1 MRTPRSRLSLLV
13 TGVLAVSLVAAL
25 PAGAE
30 EDHPK
35 PPPDRD
41 GAVTLTLLHNND
53 GESSLLS
60 TLNPVDN
67 EGTEVSLPV
76 GGVAAFK
83 AVTDRE
89 IADARALGNAVV
101 NVYAG
106 DSFLASATLA
116 CSLPPNPP
124 ETPVYDAVAQRQ
136 IPYDAHIFGNHEFDF
151 SPDFLE
157 RFIRNFDDGSG
168 LSQPF
173 LSANLDF
180 SGEPGFADLLDRD
193 GLVKVGRTKRGRVIG
208 RSAIVTDAETGQRF
222 GIVAATTPLLAS
234 ISSPRDVVVT
244 STDNASTA
252 AVAQAEID
260 RLIGMGVE
268 KILFVSHL
276 QDVENDR
283 ALIPLL
289 RGVDVAVAGGGDELL
304 ANSPDVLLP
313 GDPDPVGP
321 YPIEVTDADGRTVY
335 IVTTSGNYRYL
346 GRVDAEF
353 DEDGEVVAIDA
364 EASSP
369 RRVLPASPEATE
381 LGLADTVTPD
391 DALVASVEE
400 PVRACLDALAE
411 PIASSEVLLNTARGS
426 ATELGVRTGETN
438 SGNLAA
444 DAFVDSYDRYAEA
457 NGLPARDFATNPVV
471 AIQNGG
477 GLRQPP
483 NQLPVAG
490 APGPITRA
498 DTLTFMAFL
507 TNTITVVNDVT
518 PDELKTIF
526 ERSAG
531 VDTQNPTGCIAG
543 GGQFLQVSGL
553 RVAYDCTL
561 APQIVTPP
569 PTGATV
575 GEITQAGARVVELA
589 LDPGTPTDPSDDVP
603 IVTGGA
609 VVAGAPAVRVVT
621 NSFTAAGGDNY
632 PTLAAKEGKVNLPA
646 TYEQAL
652 VEYLAT
658 FPATGTPPLPTIP
671 ATDTRYA
678 AAAGEGRIVI
688 TR

>member
-1 MRTPRSRLSLLV
+1 VAFAAGALAV
-13 TGVLAVSLVAAL
+13 VLATTFAAGV

-30 EDHPK
+30 DDHPK
-35 PPPDRD
+35 PPHDRD

-60 TLNPVDN
+60 SLNTVDSG
-67 EGTEVSLPV
+67 GTEVSLPV

-89 IADARALGNAVV
+89 IAAAEALGHAVLD
-101 NVYAG
+101 VYAG

-124 ETPVYDAVAQRQ
+124 DTPVYDAVAQRQ
-136 IPYDAHIFGNHEFDF
+136 IPYDAHIIGNHEFDF

-168 LSQPF
+168 LTQPF

-180 SGEPGFADLLDRD
+180 TAEPGFADLLDRD
-193 GLVKVGRTKRGRVIG
+193 GLIRVGKTKKGRVVG
-208 RSAIVTDAETGQRF
+208 RSAIVVDDTTGQRF
-222 GIVAATTPLLAS
+222 GIVGATTPLLAS

-244 STDNASTA
+244 STDTETTA

-260 RLIGMGVE
+260 RLLGMGVE

-276 QDVENDR
+276 QDVNNDR
-283 ALIPLL
+283 VLIPLL
-289 RGVDVAVAGGGDELL
+289 RGVDIAVAGGGDELL

-313 GDPDPVGP
+313 GDPAPVGP
-321 YPIEVTDADGRTVY
+321 YPITVTDADGRTVY
-335 IVTTSGNYRYL
+335 IVTTSGNYRYV
-346 GRVDAEF
+346 GRIDAEF
-353 DEDGEVVAIDA
+353 DEAGEVVAIDA
-364 EASSP
+364 AASYP
-369 RRVLPASPEATE
+369 RRVVPVSPEATQ
-381 LGLADTVTPD
+381 LGVTDAVTPD
-391 DALVASVEE
+391 PALVASVEE
-400 PVRACLDALAE
+400 PVRTCLEEFAE
-411 PIASSEVLLNTARGS
+411 PIATSEVLLNTARGS

-444 DAFVDSYDRYAEA
+444 DAFIDSYDRYAEA
-457 NGLPARDFATNPVV
+457 NGLPPRDLATNPVIAV
-471 AIQNGG
+471 QNGG

-483 NQLPVAG
+483 NQLPVGG

-507 TNTITVVNDVT
+507 TNSITVVNDVT
-518 PDELKTIF
+518 PAELKEIF

-531 VDTQNPTGCIAG
+531 VDTQNPTGCISG
-543 GGQFLQVSGL
+543 GGQFLQVSGV
-553 RVAYDCTL
+553 RVTYDCTL

-569 PTGATV
+569 PSGATV
-575 GEITQAGARVVELA
+575 GTITQAGARVVELA
-589 LDPGTPTDPSDDVP
+589 LDPGTPADPSDDVP
-603 IVTGGA
+603 IVTAGVLA
-609 VVAGAPAVRVVT
+609 PGAPTVRIVT

-632 PTLAAKEGKVNLPA
+632 PTFAAKTGNVNLPA

-652 VEYLAT
+652 VEYLGT
-658 FPATGTPPLPTIP
+658 FPATGSPPLPTIP
-671 ATDTRYA
+671 ATDVRYA
-678 AAAGEGRIVI
+678 APTGEGRVTII
-688 TR
+688 R